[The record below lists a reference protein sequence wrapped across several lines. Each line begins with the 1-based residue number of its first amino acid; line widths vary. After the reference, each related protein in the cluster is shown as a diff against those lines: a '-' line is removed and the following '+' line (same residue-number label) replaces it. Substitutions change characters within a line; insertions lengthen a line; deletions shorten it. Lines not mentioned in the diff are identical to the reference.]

1 MHWKQECKCVRCL
14 TLHQLS
20 AWRLS
25 VQTSFKGH
33 CSRTYGTCVFQ
44 TPFACHVTVPLVGA
58 SVFSVNICVCS
69 GGDKWEGAAYLEL
82 DTDLVDLVLV
92 QLHYTSSH
100 TYLIAKQLQFTF
112 PSYNFLTYIDLCRTS
127 LPENKFNSFSS
138 FLSLLWP
145 VVVLVWRFLN
155 YGHAEQQRSGPKY
168 YAVMASI
175 LQLADTISVYR
186 IVSVIHL
193 SCISC
198 SRCSD

>member
-1 MHWKQECKCVRCL
+1 MADVFFRHHLPVMWLFLWLVRVCL
-14 TLHQLS
+14 VS
-20 AWRLS
+20 A
-25 VQTSFKGH
+25 
-33 CSRTYGTCVFQ
+33 
-44 TPFACHVTVPLVGA
+44 FACAVVEW
-58 SVFSVNICVCS
+58 
-69 GGDKWEGAAYLEL
+69 KWEGATYLEL

-92 QLHYTSSH
+92 QIHYTSSH
-100 TYLIAKQLQFTF
+100 TYLIAEQLQFTF

-127 LPENKFNSFSS
+127 VPENKFNSFSS

-145 VVVLVWRFLN
+145 VVVVVWRFLN